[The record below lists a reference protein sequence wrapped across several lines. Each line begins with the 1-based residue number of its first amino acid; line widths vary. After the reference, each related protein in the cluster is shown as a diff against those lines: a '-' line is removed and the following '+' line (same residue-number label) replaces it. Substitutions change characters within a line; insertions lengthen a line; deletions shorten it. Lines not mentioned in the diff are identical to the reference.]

1 MSNVL
6 SIRNNNP
13 GNIKN
18 SGTNWDGQIQSD
30 GKFVRFASPEMG
42 VRAMMKTLIT
52 YQDKH
57 KLSTVREIISR
68 WAPYGENDTGKYI
81 DFVSQRMGV
90 DPDQDLGDLKNNLDN
105 SKKLVNAIIR
115 FEGDSIA
122 TSYFND
128 AIITKGISL
137 ADAAPVTVATIAKN
151 ENTNT
156 DERFDGVPIPGRT
169 PDSPRLSEIISLDTT
184 SNRGYLSSI
193 ADPNKLAGTNF
204 DQMPNSYI
212 DKRVTPY
219 EQEYSNRIKTDTK
232 RSELAQLRT
241 DKGFFSASDFAT
253 LKDVVNAGEEKG
265 IFWDNELDNY
275 ENYSYHIELFLVPKE
290 EANKF
295 NESRDT
301 TDFETTIRGGWP
313 TNDVDKITIAQTAT
327 STEFNIENLVLENLG
342 TGDGNVAKMVGIDS
356 HLSFDIIQIGNTDL
370 NDTLHT
376 FANLMGYA
384 NISTAVYF
392 IKISYKGYDNDNP
405 KNSTPLPIVKVIPF
419 LITSLN
425 QINTTTDATG
435 TTTSL
440 TGTAVNYISATHVV
454 NTTKHDLTF
463 DIKPTLNETLNSF
476 VTELNK
482 ISVLGTGFK
491 ESQTGY
497 YNTYNIEFS
506 KDFKER
512 FAESKMNNEL
522 ANKSSASTEISR
534 RAANGFNIAQ
544 QIGQATAGISII
556 HLLYDICIQSTLI
569 KNELLVKSPGFSNAI
584 RIVPRVVQKEYNMI
598 TNKSAYDVT
607 YYVTMHRE
615 IIIQSKDD
623 QGVKISQT
631 RKLLSEIF
639 DKGRCRKL
647 YNYEYTGLND
657 QILDLTIS
665 LDRQLVKSYNEPGD
679 EYSWHRFLKGETDL
693 SKLLSA
699 EQFARYNELNGIIN
713 KLNNTLSKQS
723 TDLEQKRSDLLK
735 KQNEVFERTR
745 NLMINGE
752 IGGTQDAAQ
761 VMDRYQNIDELHSDN
776 GMAELQRLNPDLF
789 KTVQKEQIA
798 TAHQRLIGLTKATL
812 DKLGNNIGSTKS
824 SISNAIDERE
834 EYENIIKAQAGVKIN
849 EQYQQELQEFNKNVR
864 SKLLAPI
871 NGISLAEELGA
882 DVLMDSNKLSDTEFQ
897 SMMDAISLDSI
908 TFERDILTNM
918 RNGTIVSSFSS
929 TDRSNI
935 SLARSKFNE
944 SLNADLSMQHLSM
957 TIKGDPFWVEYYAS
971 ETTKEEKFGNNNTID
986 DIRGHNGN
994 VNGTNFMMLVV
1005 NKADGVDEFD
1015 NIKIDNLDIFLYM
1028 VQKIT
1033 STFSKGQFTQTL
1045 NCVRLTIPS
1054 NFKSTTV
1061 PRGKVEGD
1069 GSGIFSG
1076 GSVGASGFPFGP
1088 GGEFGGIVN
1097 RIGGGRGSDPRV
1109 FGDLFG
1115 TGENNITGPESG
1127 RSGAMDPRIVAEN
1140 GFNTMAGSLSTLA
1153 TTISESSMPTA
1164 AQASRLTSLLNEAQM
1179 ASNYGSTSAT
1189 ESVENVKS
1197 LMQDTFGTPAEAS
1210 IILQELEDSG
1220 ETVSPELIALLNTQ
1234 VYDGETVTNPIG
1246 VDPDAVVDAMSE
1258 IENYNRLN
1266 TSSVDE
1272 ISVRPSEFMTPV
1284 VDTVSIN
1291 NTPPTMIELENANM
1305 MLDGSLPLLSTE
1317 SYTDPT
1323 RPILDYNITQLEAL
1337 DLPDDVVSGYKDAA
1351 STRNGIKVR
1360 KYIDSLP
1367 QDQAELLNSIDSP
1380 YVVTTLPYDAPTIAT
1395 IAATPLKT
1403 PREAIMQ
1410 ARIEDAQTQM
1420 IAEAGGSYNDLSAD
1434 EKRHYENLSDAYDA
1448 IDEAAQL
1455 DPIRNESKLLKINDE
1470 LDKSIRIY
1478 NDILAGGD
1486 SEWSWNEEQEEI
1498 KQEEKDQAKDN
1509 VADLSIVSVQ
1519 PGAREIRV
1527 NDDNTTS
1534 IILDSTLPTSPSED
1548 YTLPIN
1554 TIINST
1560 DEGFVP
1566 TDVHIAQFEDA
1577 HLTLGRL
1584 TDRVEE
1590 VQIKIIKPDGTIIDG
1605 WGVSVR
1611 PDPALLEEYGFNSGV
1626 FTEGETVSEDDPRF
1640 TWMTATDLNN
1650 IKQLVANKYPLV
1662 DLLNNLNEEEMSEE
1676 TKATRINLTINPFI
1690 IIEGDEE

>member
-115 FEGDSIA
+115 FEGDS
-122 TSYFND
+122 TGYFND

-137 ADAAPVTVATIAKN
+137 AGAAPVTVNNITTPPLGNPSELDTIPN
-151 ENTNT
+151 SLLTGP
-156 DERFDGVPIPGRT
+156 DSIPG
-169 PDSPRLSEIISLDTT
+169 DHELANII
-184 SNRGYLSSI
+184 N
-193 ADPNKLAGTNF
+193 
-204 DQMPNSYI
+204 
-212 DKRVTPY
+212 
-219 EQEYSNRIKTDTK
+219 TDTK

-253 LKDVVNAGEEKG
+253 LKDVVNAGEENG

-301 TDFETTIRGGWP
+301 TDFETIIRGGWP

-384 NISTAVYF
+384 NIGTAIYF

-405 KNSTPLPIVKVIPF
+405 TNSTPLPIVKVIPF

-425 QINTTTDATG
+425 QINTTTNATG

-556 HLLYDICIQSTLI
+556 HLLYDICIQSTLV
-569 KNELLVKSPGFSNAI
+569 KNELLVESPAFSNAI

-598 TNKSAYDVT
+598 TNKSSYDVT

-615 IIIQSKDD
+615 IIIQSKLD
-623 QGVKISQT
+623 QGLKISET

-665 LDRQLVKSYNEPGD
+665 LDRQLIKSYDEPGD

-699 EQFARYNELNGIIN
+699 EQFARYNELNGKLN

-735 KQNEVFERTR
+735 QQNEVFERTR
-745 NLMINGE
+745 NLMINSE

-761 VMDRYQNIDELHSDN
+761 VMDRYQNIDASDN

-789 KTVQKEQIA
+789 ATVQKEQIA
-798 TAHQRLIGLTKATL
+798 TAHQRFIGLKKATL
-812 DKLGNNIGSTKS
+812 DKIGNNIGNTKS
-824 SISNAIDERE
+824 SISKAIDELKEIEIGIGAGIAVLGTELLRE
-834 EYENIIKAQAGVKIN
+834 R
-849 EQYQQELQEFNKNVR
+849 QEFNKNVR

-882 DVLMDSNKLSDTEFQ
+882 DVLKDSNKLSDTEFQ
-897 SMMDAISLDSI
+897 SMMDAISLNSI
-908 TFERDILTNM
+908 TFERDVLTNM

-944 SLNADLSMQHLSM
+944 SLNADLSMQRLSM

-971 ETTKEEKFGNNNTID
+971 EKTKEEKFGNNNTID

-994 VNGTNFMMLVV
+994 VNGTNYMMLVV
-1005 NKADGVDEFD
+1005 NKADGVDQFD

-1028 VQKIT
+1028 VKKIT
-1033 STFSKGQFTQTL
+1033 STFSQGQFTQTL
-1045 NCVRLTIPS
+1045 NCIRQPIPS

-1076 GSVGASGFPFGP
+1076 GSDRASGFPFGP
-1088 GGEFGGIVN
+1088 AGEFGGIVN
-1097 RIGGGRGSDPRV
+1097 RIGGGRGSDPSV
-1109 FGDLFG
+1109 FADPFG
-1115 TGENNITGPESG
+1115 TGENDITGTETG

-1153 TTISESSMPTA
+1153 TTISDTISESSMPTA

-1210 IILQELEDSG
+1210 ILLQKLEDSG

-1246 VDPDAVVDAMSE
+1246 VDPSAVVDAMSE

-1291 NTPPTMIELENANM
+1291 NTPPTLIELENANM

-1380 YVVTTLPYDAPTIAT
+1380 YVVKTLPYDAPTIAT

-1403 PREAIMQ
+1403 HREAIMQ

-1478 NDILAGGD
+1478 NDRLSGGD
-1486 SEWSWNEEQEEI
+1486 SEWNWTQKEA
-1498 KQEEKDQAKDN
+1498 EEKEQLETTVLENISNLDNAYSTPIADRVTVDNNGNVNIMKDMSVIPTKPSDGFSLPMNYLSENDEFEITDEHLAQYELAENIWNDFKKGEFVTVN
-1509 VADLSIVSVQ
+1509 VINPHDNSTFQADLYSSFENPELAERYGI
-1519 PGAREIRV
+1519 
-1527 NDDNTTS
+1527 DTTS
-1534 IILDSTLPTSPSED
+1534 AT
-1548 YTLPIN
+1548 
-1554 TIINST
+1554 
-1560 DEGFVP
+1560 
-1566 TDVHIAQFEDA
+1566 A
-1577 HLTLGRL
+1577 
-1584 TDRVEE
+1584 
-1590 VQIKIIKPDGTIIDG
+1590 
-1605 WGVSVR
+1605 
-1611 PDPALLEEYGFNSGV
+1611 
-1626 FTEGETVSEDDPRF
+1626 GETMSADDPRY
-1640 TWMTATDLNN
+1640 TQWYAKNLSDIRNQIASEL
-1650 IKQLVANKYPLV
+1650 PLV
-1662 DLLNNLNEEEMSEE
+1662 TTVDIIKSQGED
-1676 TKATRINLTINPFI
+1676 TKKIGLDIGINDFVLV
-1690 IIEGDEE
+1690 EGQGE

>member
-57 KLSTVREIISR
+57 NLSTVREIISR
-68 WAPYGENDTGKYI
+68 WAPYGDNDTGAYI
-81 DFVSQRMGV
+81 DFVSQQMGV

-115 FEGDSIA
+115 FEGDS
-122 TSYFND
+122 TGYFND
-128 AIITKGISL
+128 AIVTKGISL
-137 ADAAPVTVATIAKN
+137 AGAAPVTVNNIT
-151 ENTNT
+151 
-156 DERFDGVPIPGRT
+156 T
-169 PDSPRLSEIISLDTT
+169 PPLGNPSELDTT
-184 SNRGYLSSI
+184 LLTGQDSI
-193 ADPNKLAGTNF
+193 PV
-204 DQMPNSYI
+204 DQERANI
-212 DKRVTPY
+212 I
-219 EQEYSNRIKTDTK
+219 NTDTK

-253 LKDVVNAGEEKG
+253 LKDVVNAGEENG

-301 TDFETTIRGGWP
+301 TDFETIIRGGWP

-384 NISTAVYF
+384 NIGTAIYF

-405 KNSTPLPIVKVIPF
+405 TNSTPLPIVKVIPF

-425 QINTTTDATG
+425 QINTTTNATG

-556 HLLYDICIQSTLI
+556 HLLYDICIQSTLV
-569 KNELLVKSPGFSNAI
+569 KNELLVESPAFSNAI

-598 TNKSAYDVT
+598 TNKSSYDVT

-615 IIIQSKDD
+615 IIIQSKLD
-623 QGVKISQT
+623 QGLKISET

-665 LDRQLVKSYNEPGD
+665 LDRQLIKSYDEPGD

-699 EQFARYNELNGIIN
+699 EQFARYNELNGKLN

-735 KQNEVFERTR
+735 QQNEVFERTR
-745 NLMINGE
+745 NLMINSE

-761 VMDRYQNIDELHSDN
+761 VMDRYQNIDASDN

-789 KTVQKEQIA
+789 ATVQKEQIA
-798 TAHQRLIGLTKATL
+798 TAHQRFIGLKKATL
-812 DKLGNNIGSTKS
+812 DKIGNNIGNTKS
-824 SISNAIDERE
+824 SISKAIDELKEIEIGIGAGIAVLGTELLRE
-834 EYENIIKAQAGVKIN
+834 R
-849 EQYQQELQEFNKNVR
+849 QEFNKNVR

-882 DVLMDSNKLSDTEFQ
+882 DVLKDSNKLSDTEFQ
-897 SMMDAISLDSI
+897 SMMDAISLNSI
-908 TFERDILTNM
+908 TFERDVLTNM

-944 SLNADLSMQHLSM
+944 SLNADLSMQRLSM

-994 VNGTNFMMLVV
+994 VNGTNYMMLVV

-1028 VQKIT
+1028 VKKIT
-1033 STFSKGQFTQTL
+1033 STFSQGQFTQTL
-1045 NCVRLTIPS
+1045 NCIRQPIPS

-1076 GSVGASGFPFGP
+1076 GSDRASGFPFGP
-1088 GGEFGGIVN
+1088 DGEFGGIVN
-1097 RIGGGRGSDPRV
+1097 RIGGGRGSDPSV
-1109 FGDLFG
+1109 FADPFG
-1115 TGENNITGPESG
+1115 TGENDITGTETG

-1153 TTISESSMPTA
+1153 TTISDTISESSMPTA

-1210 IILQELEDSG
+1210 ILLQKLEDSG

-1246 VDPDAVVDAMSE
+1246 VDPAAVVDAMSE

-1380 YVVTTLPYDAPTIAT
+1380 YVVKTLPYDAPTIAT

-1478 NDILAGGD
+1478 NDRLSGGD
-1486 SEWSWNEEQEEI
+1486 SEWNWTQKEA
-1498 KQEEKDQAKDN
+1498 EEKEQLETTVLENISNLDNAYSTPIADRVIVDNNGNVNIMKDMSVLPTKPSDGFSLPMDYLSENDEFEITDEHLAQYELAENNWNDLIKGEFVTVN
-1509 VADLSIVSVQ
+1509 VINPYDNSTFQADLYSSFENPELAERYGI
-1519 PGAREIRV
+1519 
-1527 NDDNTTS
+1527 DTTS
-1534 IILDSTLPTSPSED
+1534 VT
-1548 YTLPIN
+1548 
-1554 TIINST
+1554 
-1560 DEGFVP
+1560 
-1566 TDVHIAQFEDA
+1566 A
-1577 HLTLGRL
+1577 
-1584 TDRVEE
+1584 
-1590 VQIKIIKPDGTIIDG
+1590 
-1605 WGVSVR
+1605 
-1611 PDPALLEEYGFNSGV
+1611 
-1626 FTEGETVSEDDPRF
+1626 GETISADDPRY
-1640 TWMTATDLNN
+1640 TQWYAKNLADIRNQIASEL
-1650 IKQLVANKYPLV
+1650 PLV
-1662 DLLNNLNEEEMSEE
+1662 TTVDIIKSQGED
-1676 TKATRINLTINPFI
+1676 TKKIGLDIDINDFVLV
-1690 IIEGDEE
+1690 EGQGE

>member
-115 FEGDSIA
+115 FEGDSTA

-204 DQMPNSYI
+204 DQMPNFYI

-253 LKDVVNAGEEKG
+253 LKDVVNAGEENG

-295 NESRDT
+295 NKSRDT

-313 TNDVDKITIAQTAT
+313 ANDVDKITIAQTAT

-384 NISTAVYF
+384 NIGTAVYF

-405 KNSTPLPIVKVIPF
+405 TNSTPLPIVKVIPF

-425 QINTTTDATG
+425 QINTTTNATG

-482 ISVLGTGFK
+482 ISILGTGFK

-497 YNTYNIEFS
+497 YNNYNIEFS

-556 HLLYDICIQSTLI
+556 HLLYDICIQSTLV

-598 TNKSAYDVT
+598 TNKYAYDVT

-615 IIIQSKDD
+615 IIIQSKED
-623 QGVKISQT
+623 QGEKISQT

-639 DKGRCRKL
+639 DRGRCRKL

-665 LDRQLVKSYNEPGD
+665 LDKQLIKSYNSPGD

-699 EQFARYNELNGIIN
+699 EQFARYNELNGTLN

-735 KQNEVFERTR
+735 QQNEVFERTR

-761 VMDRYQNIDELHSDN
+761 VMDRYQNIDVLHSDN

-789 KTVQKEQIA
+789 ATVQKEQIA
-798 TAHQRLIGLTKATL
+798 SAHQRFIGLKKATL
-812 DKLGNNIGSTKS
+812 NNLGNKIDSTKS
-824 SISNAIDERE
+824 SISNAIDERDE
-834 EYENIIKAQAGVKIN
+834 IEISIAAGVAVLAN
-849 EQYQQELQEFNKNVR
+849 EIQLKERQEFNKNVR

-882 DVLMDSNKLSDTEFQ
+882 DVFKDSNKLSDTEFQ
-897 SMMDAISLDSI
+897 SMMDAISLNSI
-908 TFERDILTNM
+908 TFERDVLTNM

-944 SLNADLSMQHLSM
+944 SLNADLSMQRLSM
-957 TIKGDPFWVEYYAS
+957 TIKGDPFWVEYYAT

-994 VNGTNFMMLVV
+994 VNGTNYMMLVV

-1015 NIKIDNLDIFLYM
+1015 NITIDNLDIFLYL

-1045 NCVRLTIPS
+1045 NCVRQTIPS

-1069 GSGIFSG
+1069 GSG
-1076 GSVGASGFPFGP
+1076 FPFGP
-1088 GGEFGGIVN
+1088 AGEFGGIVN
-1097 RIGGGRGSDPRV
+1097 RIGGGRGSDPSV
-1109 FGDLFG
+1109 FGDPFG
-1115 TGENNITGPESG
+1115 TGENDITGPESDGAVG
-1127 RSGAMDPRIVAEN
+1127 RLISLAKNA
-1140 GFNTMAGSLSTLA
+1140 FNTMADSLSTLA
-1153 TTISESSMPTA
+1153 TNIFESSPPTA

-1197 LMQDTFGTPAEAS
+1197 LIRDTFGTPAEAS

-1246 VDPDAVVDAMSE
+1246 VDPSAVVDVMSE

-1380 YVVTTLPYDAPTIAT
+1380 YVVKTLPYDAPTIAT

-1486 SEWSWNEEQEEI
+1486 SEWSWTQQEAEEQEQLKTTVLENISNLDNAHSTPNADRVTVDNNGNVNIMKDMSVLPTKPSDGFSLPMDYLSENDEFEI
-1498 KQEEKDQAKDN
+1498 TDEHLAQYELAENNWNDIIKGEFVTVNVINPHDN
-1509 VADLSIVSVQ
+1509 STFQTDLYSSFENPELAERYGI
-1519 PGAREIRV
+1519 
-1527 NDDNTTS
+1527 DTTS
-1534 IILDSTLPTSPSED
+1534 ATAGETISTDDPRYTQLYAKNLSDIRNQIASELPLVTTVD
-1548 YTLPIN
+1548 
-1554 TIINST
+1554 IINSQGEDT
-1560 DEGFVP
+1560 KKIGLDIGINDFVLAEG
-1566 TDVHIAQFEDA
+1566 Q
-1577 HLTLGRL
+1577 
-1584 TDRVEE
+1584 
-1590 VQIKIIKPDGTIIDG
+1590 
-1605 WGVSVR
+1605 
-1611 PDPALLEEYGFNSGV
+1611 
-1626 FTEGETVSEDDPRF
+1626 GE
-1640 TWMTATDLNN
+1640 
-1650 IKQLVANKYPLV
+1650 
-1662 DLLNNLNEEEMSEE
+1662 
-1676 TKATRINLTINPFI
+1676 
-1690 IIEGDEE
+1690 

>member
-57 KLSTVREIISR
+57 NLSTVREIISR
-68 WAPYGENDTGKYI
+68 WAPYGDNDTGAYI
-81 DFVSQRMGV
+81 DFVSQQMGV

-115 FEGDSIA
+115 FEGDS
-122 TSYFND
+122 TGYFND
-128 AIITKGISL
+128 AIVTKGISL
-137 ADAAPVTVATIAKN
+137 AGAAPVTVNNIT
-151 ENTNT
+151 
-156 DERFDGVPIPGRT
+156 T
-169 PDSPRLSEIISLDTT
+169 PPLGNPSELDTT
-184 SNRGYLSSI
+184 LLTGQDSI
-193 ADPNKLAGTNF
+193 PV
-204 DQMPNSYI
+204 DQERANI
-212 DKRVTPY
+212 I
-219 EQEYSNRIKTDTK
+219 NTDTK

-253 LKDVVNAGEEKG
+253 LKDVVNAGEENG

-301 TDFETTIRGGWP
+301 TDFETIIRGGWP

-384 NISTAVYF
+384 NIGTAIYF

-405 KNSTPLPIVKVIPF
+405 TNSTPLPIVKVIPF

-425 QINTTTDATG
+425 QINTTTNATG

-556 HLLYDICIQSTLI
+556 HLLYDICIQSTLV
-569 KNELLVKSPGFSNAI
+569 KNELLVESPAFSNAI

-598 TNKSAYDVT
+598 TNKSSYDVT

-615 IIIQSKDD
+615 IIIQSKLD
-623 QGVKISQT
+623 QGLKISET

-665 LDRQLVKSYNEPGD
+665 LDRQLIKSYDEPGD

-699 EQFARYNELNGIIN
+699 EQFARYNELNGKLN

-735 KQNEVFERTR
+735 QQNEVFERTR
-745 NLMINGE
+745 NLMINSE

-761 VMDRYQNIDELHSDN
+761 VMDRYQNIDASDN

-789 KTVQKEQIA
+789 ATVQKEQIA
-798 TAHQRLIGLTKATL
+798 TAHQRFIGLKKATL
-812 DKLGNNIGSTKS
+812 DKIGNNIGNTKS
-824 SISNAIDERE
+824 SISKAIDELKEIEIGIGAGIAVLGTELLRE
-834 EYENIIKAQAGVKIN
+834 R
-849 EQYQQELQEFNKNVR
+849 QEFNKNVR

-882 DVLMDSNKLSDTEFQ
+882 DVLKDSNKLSDTEFQ
-897 SMMDAISLDSI
+897 SMMDAISLNSI
-908 TFERDILTNM
+908 TFERDVLTNM

-944 SLNADLSMQHLSM
+944 SLNADLSMQRLSM

-994 VNGTNFMMLVV
+994 VNGTNYMMLVV

-1028 VQKIT
+1028 VKKIT
-1033 STFSKGQFTQTL
+1033 STFSQGQFTQTL
-1045 NCVRLTIPS
+1045 NCIRQPIPS

-1076 GSVGASGFPFGP
+1076 GSDRASGFPFGP
-1088 GGEFGGIVN
+1088 DGEFGGIVN
-1097 RIGGGRGSDPRV
+1097 RIGGGRGSDPSV
-1109 FGDLFG
+1109 FADPFG
-1115 TGENNITGPESG
+1115 TGENDITGTETG

-1153 TTISESSMPTA
+1153 TTISDTISESSMPTA

-1210 IILQELEDSG
+1210 ILLQKLEDSG

-1246 VDPDAVVDAMSE
+1246 VDPSAVVDAMSE

-1380 YVVTTLPYDAPTIAT
+1380 YVVKTLPYDAPTIAT

-1478 NDILAGGD
+1478 NDRLSGGD
-1486 SEWSWNEEQEEI
+1486 SEWNWTQKEA
-1498 KQEEKDQAKDN
+1498 EEKEQLETTVLENISNLDNAYSTPIADRVIVDNNGNVNIMKDMSVLPTKPSDGFSLPMDYLSENDEFEITDEHLAQYELAENNWNDLIKGEFVTVN
-1509 VADLSIVSVQ
+1509 VINPYDNSTFQADLYSSFENPELAERYGI
-1519 PGAREIRV
+1519 
-1527 NDDNTTS
+1527 DTTS
-1534 IILDSTLPTSPSED
+1534 VT
-1548 YTLPIN
+1548 
-1554 TIINST
+1554 
-1560 DEGFVP
+1560 
-1566 TDVHIAQFEDA
+1566 A
-1577 HLTLGRL
+1577 
-1584 TDRVEE
+1584 
-1590 VQIKIIKPDGTIIDG
+1590 
-1605 WGVSVR
+1605 
-1611 PDPALLEEYGFNSGV
+1611 
-1626 FTEGETVSEDDPRF
+1626 GETISADDPRY
-1640 TWMTATDLNN
+1640 TQWYAKNLADIRNQIASEL
-1650 IKQLVANKYPLV
+1650 PLV
-1662 DLLNNLNEEEMSEE
+1662 TTVDIIKSQGED
-1676 TKATRINLTINPFI
+1676 TKKIGLDIDINDFVLV
-1690 IIEGDEE
+1690 EGQGE

>member
-115 FEGDSIA
+115 FEGDS
-122 TSYFND
+122 TGYFND

-137 ADAAPVTVATIAKN
+137 AGAAPVTVNNITTPPLGNPSELDTISSSLL
-151 ENTNT
+151 TGP
-156 DERFDGVPIPGRT
+156 DSIPG
-169 PDSPRLSEIISLDTT
+169 DHELANII
-184 SNRGYLSSI
+184 N
-193 ADPNKLAGTNF
+193 
-204 DQMPNSYI
+204 
-212 DKRVTPY
+212 
-219 EQEYSNRIKTDTK
+219 TDTK
-232 RSELAQLRT
+232 KSELAQLRT

-253 LKDVVNAGEEKG
+253 LKDVVNAGEENG

-295 NESRDT
+295 NKSRDT

-313 TNDVDKITIAQTAT
+313 ANDVDKITIAQTAT

-384 NISTAVYF
+384 NIGTAVYF

-425 QINTTTDATG
+425 QINTTTNATG

-615 IIIQSKDD
+615 IITQSKED

-665 LDRQLVKSYNEPGD
+665 LDKQLIKSYNSPGD

-699 EQFARYNELNGIIN
+699 EQFARYNELNGILN
-713 KLNNTLSKQS
+713 KLDNTLSKQS

-735 KQNEVFERTR
+735 QQNEVFERTR

-761 VMDRYQNIDELHSDN
+761 VMDRYQNIDVLHSDN

-789 KTVQKEQIA
+789 ATVQKEQIA
-798 TAHQRLIGLTKATL
+798 SAHQRFIGLKKATL
-812 DKLGNNIGSTKS
+812 NNLGNKIDSTKS
-824 SISNAIDERE
+824 SISKAIDELKE
-834 EYENIIKAQAGVKIN
+834 IEISIAAGVAVLAN
-849 EQYQQELQEFNKNVR
+849 EIQLKERQEFNKNVR

-944 SLNADLSMQHLSM
+944 SLNADLSMQRLSM

-994 VNGTNFMMLVV
+994 VNGTNYMMLVV

-1015 NIKIDNLDIFLYM
+1015 NITIDNLDIFLYM
-1028 VQKIT
+1028 VKKIT

-1045 NCVRLTIPS
+1045 NCVRQTIPS

-1076 GSVGASGFPFGP
+1076 GSVSASGFPFGP
-1088 GGEFGGIVN
+1088 DGEFGGIVN
-1097 RIGGGRGSDPRV
+1097 RIGGGRGSDPSV
-1109 FGDLFG
+1109 FGDPFG
-1115 TGENNITGPESG
+1115 TGENDITGSETGRSGAMDPRVFGDPFGTGENDITSPESG

-1197 LMQDTFGTPAEAS
+1197 LMKDTFGTPAEAS

-1246 VDPDAVVDAMSE
+1246 VDPSAVVDVMSE

-1291 NTPPTMIELENANM
+1291 STPPTLIELENANM

-1380 YVVTTLPYDAPTIAT
+1380 YVVKTLPYDAPTIAT

-1420 IAEAGGSYNDLSAD
+1420 IAQAGGSYNDLSAD

-1498 KQEEKDQAKDN
+1498 KQKEKDQAKDN

-1566 TDVHIAQFEDA
+1566 TDAHIAQFEDA

-1590 VQIKIIKPDGTIIDG
+1590 VQIKVIQPDGTIIDG

-1640 TWMTATDLNN
+1640 TWMNAADLNN

-1662 DLLNNLNEEEMSEE
+1662 DLLDNLNEEEMSEE
-1676 TKATRINLTINPFI
+1676 TKATRINFTINPFI